1 MDETRKADEIR
12 RLLEAAEASEK
23 PWDWEYGLEQA
34 RLDIH
39 YLLAALDAAEQKVEK
54 LKANLEAIDAN
65 AGVDVAIARGDR
77 WQQRAAEAEELLRI
91 IASYDYSLD
100 CPYCTIRN
108 DGVHEPGCEYQAI
121 VKYLEGVEVAG
132 RARSAQTRIDDI

>member
-1 MDETRKADEIR
+1 MFMEDALRILTNLTGQEYEAFRVVRDALYRAETQINDIR
-12 RLLEAAEASEK
+12 NLNDALNAAE
-23 PWDWEYGLEQA
+23 
-34 RLDIH
+34 
-39 YLLAALDAAEQKVEK
+39 
-54 LKANLEAIDAN
+54 
-65 AGVDVAIARGDR
+65 
-77 WQQRAAEAEELLRI
+77 QRAAEAEGLLRI

-108 DGVHEPGCEYQAI
+108 DGIHEPGCEYQAI

>member
-1 MDETRKADEIR
+1 MDETRRADEIR
-12 RLLEAAEASEK
+12 RLLEVAEASEK
-23 PWDWEYGLEQA
+23 PWDWEYGLSQA
-34 RLDIH
+34 KKDIH
-39 YLLAALDAAEQKVEK
+39 YLLDTLDAAE
-54 LKANLEAIDAN
+54 
-65 AGVDVAIARGDR
+65 
-77 WQQRAAEAEELLRI
+77 QRAAEAEGMLRI

-108 DGVHEPGCEYQAI
+108 DGIHEPGCEYQAI